1 MYVHI
6 LYSILVYVCLQRQ
19 CTKYKTK
26 ILGENPLVATDARC
40 FMPWI
45 ASQYNMKLEAD
56 YADRLNCQN
65 GEGDKNNADQEQC

>member
-1 MYVHI
+1 MDGQTETKVH
-6 LYSILVYVCLQRQ
+6 LLSCALQL
-19 CTKYKTK
+19 K
-26 ILGENPLVATDARC
+26 IHKVNISGENPLVATDARC

-56 YADRLNCQN
+56 YAERLNCQN